1 MKITQIISE
10 GFRMSAQALRANP
23 LRSTL
28 SLLGMTLGIFSIIFV
43 FSVVDSLERSVRSSI
58 ESVGSDVLY
67 IQKWP
72 WGGGGGE
79 YPWWKYF
86 QRPEPKYEEMAKLG
100 DRITTEGAMSFLVNI
115 SANLNYRN
123 NTVDNVGIMGVSH
136 EYLDIWPTP
145 MAQGRYF
152 SPQESESGKNVAVI
166 GHDVARGL
174 FGSLDPI
181 GKRIR
186 ILGEKVRIIGV
197 FEKEG
202 EKLIGESQDE
212 LVLLPVEFML
222 RKVNEDELQTTIM
235 VKARDGVSVD
245 QLQDDVEGAMRGIR
259 RLRPRAENDF
269 AINEISVL
277 QNSTEAIFSG
287 LGLIGLIIGGFA
299 LLAGG
304 FGIANIMFVSVSER
318 VGQIGIQKALG
329 ARRNFILYQFLSESV
344 LLSLMGGIIG
354 LLITGALVWVARSA
368 TDFPLALSGGNI
380 LTGVV
385 ISVMIG
391 LVFGL
396 IPAIKA
402 SGMNPVDA
410 IREGS

>member
-1 MKITQIISE
+1 
-10 GFRMSAQALRANP
+10 MSAQALRANP

-354 LLITGALVWVARSA
+354 LLITGTLVWVARSA

>member
-1 MKITQIISE
+1 
-10 GFRMSAQALRANP
+10 MSAQALRANP

-354 LLITGALVWVARSA
+354 LLITGALVWVARSV

>member
-1 MKITQIISE
+1 
-10 GFRMSAQALRANP
+10 MSAQALRANP

>member
-1 MKITQIISE
+1 
-10 GFRMSAQALRANP
+10 MSAQALRANP

-28 SLLGMTLGIFSIIFV
+28 SLLGMTLGVFSIIFV
-43 FSVVDSLERSVRSSI
+43 LSVVDSLERSVRSSI

-72 WGGGGGE
+72 WGGSGGE

-86 QRPEPKYEEMAKLG
+86 QRPEPKYEEMAKIQ

-115 SANLNYRN
+115 SANLNYEN
-123 NTVDNVGIMGVSH
+123 NTVDNVGVMGVSH
-136 EYLDIWPTP
+136 AYLDIWPTP
-145 MAQGRYF
+145 MAEGRYF
-152 SPQESESGKNVAVI
+152 SPQESGSGRNVAVV
-166 GHDVARGL
+166 GSDVAEGL
-174 FGSLDPI
+174 FGSINPI

-202 EKLIGESQDE
+202 EKLIGESQDQ

-235 VKARDGVSVD
+235 VKAREGVPVER
-245 QLQDDVEGAMRGIR
+245 LQDDVEGAMRGIR
-259 RLRPRAENDF
+259 RLRPRAENNF

-287 LGLIGLIIGGFA
+287 LGMIGLIIGGFA

-329 ARRNFILYQFLSESV
+329 SRRNFILYQFLAESV
-344 LLSLMGGIIG
+344 LLSLLGGIIG
-354 LLITGALVWVARSA
+354 LLVTGGLVWIARSA
-368 TDFPLALSGGNI
+368 SGFELMLSGGNI
-380 LTGVV
+380 TTGIV
-385 ISVMIG
+385 ISVLIG
-391 LVFGL
+391 LIFGL

-402 SGMNPVDA
+402 SGMNPVEA
-410 IREGS
+410 IRAGN